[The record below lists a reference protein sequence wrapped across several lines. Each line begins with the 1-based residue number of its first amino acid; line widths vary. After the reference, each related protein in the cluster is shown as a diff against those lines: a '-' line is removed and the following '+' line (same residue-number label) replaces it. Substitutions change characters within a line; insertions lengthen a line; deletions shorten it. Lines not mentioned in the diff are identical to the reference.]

1 MMSDMDIFNIHEKLK
16 EITNDIN
23 KEDLHTL
30 GQELELENFKDV
42 LLKSGQIREKYQSN
56 AELQKILLLVEAV
69 SYAQTGDLEASAEII
84 SELYNSMPLATDE
97 IVLLGQLAFMCDYKL
112 SRRIMSKAVEKME
125 KEIETDQEK
134 LARSYL
140 VLGEAEENLEKYIR
154 AVKYYKKGLNYFQ
167 QLEER
172 EQDQH
177 MILYLHF
184 KIGMLHTTLN
194 EAEEAVTYLNKTISL
209 AGENDYIKIHS
220 LVSIAMTYG
229 SEEENEK
236 SFPYLEEAIQLLPGS
251 SLKNTR
257 VHADAL
263 TEMAFYYFKKS
274 ELGEAVPYY
283 TDAIALLNDQPT
295 TSHRKLGMI
304 YMQYAYCLE
313 HKNPSNVASAGRN
326 YENAIVQLEKV
337 NDQELLKNALADVIA
352 FFDHTRN
359 TSKKRLYENNVVRMI
374 SQKYDT
380 GGTRVPP

>member
-1 MMSDMDIFNIHEKLK
+1 MDIFNIHEKLK

-154 AVKYYKKGLNYFQ
+154 AVKYYKNGLSYFQ
-167 QLEER
+167 QLEE
-172 EQDQH
+172 QDLH

-194 EAEEAVTYLNKTISL
+194 EAEEAVEFLNKTISL

-352 FFDHTRN
+352 FFDHTKN
-359 TSKKRLYENNVVRMI
+359 TSKKRLYENKVVRMI
-374 SQKYDT
+374 SQK
-380 GGTRVPP
+380 